1 MQQIR
6 SVILVLA
13 LLWAGGAAAQ
23 QDWVV
28 DPQYPVIYGSE
39 MGDWC
44 TGARYVEAVVK
55 VGGVYH
61 LFYSGTSIAFFVD
74 HAIGHATSIDGIT
87 WEIDPNN
94 PVMAPEFEGDW
105 EVTSILSAAVIH
117 DGTEFKMWYGG
128 GEDMI
133 FETGYATSPDGSN
146 WTRHSG
152 NPVFGRGAEGTFD
165 DSWAMPA
172 AVILEN
178 GVFHL
183 WYNAAEVPA
192 ITDTGSIGHATSTD
206 GVNWIRHP
214 APVVTT
220 DPGWESF
227 YVYGPGVVFDGTI
240 YHMWYTGL
248 EGTSPHVLT
257 DIGIGYA
264 TSPDGIN
271 WTKDPGNPLDELIG
285 DHVSQSVVV
294 PEPLSH
300 QWTMFYTREDDFSF
314 LRATSEC
321 CLESPVPMWILPAAG
336 YGAGA
341 EGSFYVTDVDVSN
354 PGTVS
359 MTYRFGWLPRN
370 QTNLEWT
377 RSSDFTLGPGM
388 TVRYENILAEVF
400 GIAPDAYGALTIES
414 TSEDFIAMGRIY
426 ATPSAKTAGT
436 FGQSIPAV
444 PLGSFIGPDD
454 RRRVVFGTENADAR
468 FNVGCQ
474 NGGDDQLVVSIEL
487 IDSTGVTLQY
497 RTLTLP
503 PWGNRQINRIFNDFE
518 PITGSIDVW
527 TEEDGGRFYCYGSM
541 LDNQT
546 NDPTTVPP
554 L

>member
-1 MQQIR
+1 MQWKPCFL
-6 SVILVLA
+6 VILVVVCA
-13 LLWAGGAAAQ
+13 ASTGARQ
-23 QDWVV
+23 TWDV
-28 DPQYPVIYGSE
+28 DPHVPVIDGSV

-55 VGGVYH
+55 VDGVYH
-61 LFYSGTSIAFFVD
+61 LFYSGTSIAFFID
-74 HAIGHATSIDGIT
+74 HAIGHATSTDGIT

-146 WTRHSG
+146 WTRHPG
-152 NPVFGRGAEGTFD
+152 NPVFERGADGTFD
-165 DSWAMPA
+165 GSWTMPA
-172 AVILEN
+172 AVILED
-178 GVFHL
+178 GVYHL
-183 WYNAAEVPA
+183 WYNASDVPS
-192 ITDTGSIGHATSTD
+192 ITDSGTIGHATSTD
-206 GVNWIRHP
+206 GVNWTRHP
-214 APVVTT
+214 APVLTT
-220 DPGWESF
+220 APGWESY
-227 YVYGPGVVFDGTI
+227 YVYGPGVVFDGTTF
-240 YHMWYTGL
+240 HMWYTGL
-248 EGTSPHVLT
+248 EGTFPYLVT
-257 DIGIGYA
+257 DIAIGYA
-264 TSPDGIN
+264 TSPDGIT
-271 WTKDPGNPLDELIG
+271 WTKDPGNPLDELLG
-285 DHVSQSVVV
+285 DHTSQAVVV
-294 PEPLSH
+294 PNPLAH
-300 QWTMFYTREDDFSF
+300 RWEMFYTREDDFSF

-321 CLESPVPMWILPAAG
+321 CLDGSLWILPAAG

-354 PGTVS
+354 PGTES

-370 QTNLEWT
+370 QANLDWT
-377 RSSDFTLGPGM
+377 WSSTFALGAGM
-388 TVRYENILAEVF
+388 TVRYENILSEAL
-400 GIAPDAYGALTIES
+400 GLAPDVYGALAIEA
-414 TSEDFIAMGRIY
+414 TSEDLVAMGRIY
-426 ATPSAKTAGT
+426 ATPSAKAAGT

-444 PLGSFIGPDD
+444 AIDDFVGPND

-468 FNVGCQ
+468 FNIGCQ
-474 NGGDDQLVVSIEL
+474 NGGNDELVVSVEL
-487 IDSTGVTLQY
+487 IDSAGTSLRT

-503 PWGNRQINRIFNDFE
+503 PWGNNQINRIFNAFK

-527 TEEDGGRFYCYGSM
+527 TEDDEGAFYCYGSM

-546 NDPTTVPP
+546 NDPTTIPP